1 MAAADP
7 GGPGARDTFLG
18 FHSYADDTPRT
29 DVEPPASAA
38 AYPGHDDLSVAP
50 PGPDDEAFRDY
61 PPRERRRDWPVAA
74 GIAVLVLAAGAGLT
88 LARRDIARPEPASS
102 APQIASAA
110 PASSSQQIASSPQV
124 ASAGQTGSSP
134 QVAPARALPKAPP
147 VSGSASERPVIAS
160 VASRPP
166 AAPVTASPGAD
177 PVGDTLA
184 RILRDLPSEPAESV
198 ASARPATSASDRAT
212 VAAAQAPSP
221 PVRASFDCRY
231 PRSYAQRMV
240 CGDPDLAAQDRRMS
254 RAYVAALA
262 AGVPQD
268 QLRAE
273 QSDWLSLREDAARR
287 SPQALNSIYEQR
299 INDLWALATR
309 RPE

>member
-29 DVEPPASAA
+29 DLEGA
-38 AYPGHDDLSVAP
+38 AYPAHDDLSVAP
-50 PGPDDEAFRDY
+50 PGPDDAAFRDS
-61 PPRERRRDWPVAA
+61 PLRERRRDWPMAA
-74 GIAVLVLAAGAGLT
+74 GVAVLVLAAGAGVT
-88 LARRDIARPEPASS
+88 LARRDIARP
-102 APQIASAA
+102 A
-110 PASSSQQIASSPQV
+110 PAPAAPQV
-124 ASAGQTGSSP
+124 ASAAPTASSQQSASSAQVASAQQTAPSP
-134 QVAPARALPKAPP
+134 QVAPPPAAPNAAP
-147 VSGSASERPVIAS
+147 TSSRASERPVIAS
-160 VASRPP
+160 VASRRP
-166 AAPVTASPGAD
+166 AAPVPATPGAD

-184 RILRDLPSEPAESV
+184 RILRDLPSEPTETA
-198 ASARPATSASDRAT
+198 ASASPAASASDRAT
-212 VAAAQAPSP
+212 VATAQAPSAP
-221 PVRASFDCRY
+221 LRASFDCRY

-287 SPQALNSIYEQR
+287 SPQALHSIYEQR
-299 INDLWALATR
+299 INDLWALATG